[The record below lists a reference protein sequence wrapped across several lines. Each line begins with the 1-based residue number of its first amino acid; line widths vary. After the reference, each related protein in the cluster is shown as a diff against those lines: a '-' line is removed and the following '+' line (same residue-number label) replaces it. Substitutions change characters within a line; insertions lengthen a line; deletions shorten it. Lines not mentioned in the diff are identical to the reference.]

1 MYLLYYKIEIDY
13 TSKKYKQK
21 YPTATSCI
29 NMNELLFTTNPQAE
43 IDYKEASA
51 KIVIKIPI

>member
-1 MYLLYYKIEIDY
+1 
-13 TSKKYKQK
+13 
-21 YPTATSCI
+21 
-29 NMNELLFTTNPQAE
+29 MNELLFTTNPQAE